1 MPILTIALQS
11 LGEVKYVIFDKT
23 GTITK
28 GKPKVTDIISEINE
42 QDFLKIA
49 YSLEKSSEH
58 PLAKAVV
65 EKAKENLAIN
75 SVCNDEKNKCKLNG
89 ENNYQS
95 NNNKCIINSKESDE
109 NFEVENFWAIA
120 GKGVEAEIN
129 GKKYYAGN
137 VKLMIENNIETAKYN
152 NKASKLLGIFL

>member
-65 EKAKENLAIN
+65 EKAKE
-75 SVCNDEKNKCKLNG
+75 G
-89 ENNYQS
+89 
-95 NNNKCIINSKESDE
+95 
-109 NFEVENFWAIA
+109 FEVENFLAIA

-137 VKLMIENNIETAKYN
+137 IKLMKENNIETEKYN